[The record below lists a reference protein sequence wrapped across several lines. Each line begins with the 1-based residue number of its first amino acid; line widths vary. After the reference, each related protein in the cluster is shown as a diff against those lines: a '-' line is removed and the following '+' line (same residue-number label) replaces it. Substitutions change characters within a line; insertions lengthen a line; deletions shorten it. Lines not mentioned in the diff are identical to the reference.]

1 MEDTM
6 NEWTNT
12 RLCDVGNLIL
22 GIILFASPWIFNFTA
37 GHESTNAMIAGIVI
51 VVLSIAAL
59 AAFTVWEE
67 WINLVVGLW
76 LIVSP
81 WVLHFTAT
89 TAMRVTIVIGVL
101 VAILAAIEL
110 FGVSQSS
117 ARPVARR

>member
-22 GIILFASPWIFNFTA
+22 GIILFASPWIYNFTA
-37 GHESTNAMIAGIVI
+37 GHESTNAMIAGIII

-81 WVLHFTAT
+81 WVLHFTGT

-110 FGVSQSS
+110 FDVWQSS
-117 ARPVARR
+117 TRPVVRR

>member
-12 RLCDVGNLIL
+12 KLCDVGNLIL
-22 GIILFASPWIFNFTA
+22 GIILFASPWIFSFPA
-37 GHESTNAMIAGIVI
+37 GHESTNAMIGGIII

-81 WVLHFTAT
+81 WVLHFAGT
-89 TAMRVTIVIGVL
+89 TAMYVSVVIGAL
-101 VAILAAIEL
+101 VALLAAIEL
-110 FGVSQSS
+110 FDVSQSS
-117 ARPVARR
+117 RTMVRH

>member
-12 RLCDVGNLIL
+12 KLCDVGNLVL
-22 GIILFASPWIFNFTA
+22 GIVLFASPWVFNYPA
-37 GHESTNAMIAGIVI
+37 GHESTNAMIAGII
-51 VVLSIAAL
+51 IAVLSIAAL

-81 WVLHFTAT
+81 WVLHFAGT
-89 TAMRVTIVIGVL
+89 TAMYVAVVIGAL
-101 VAILAAIEL
+101 VALLAGIEL
-110 FGVSQSS
+110 FDTAQSS
-117 ARPVARR
+117 TRPFVRH